1 MLFRS
6 DRLNGGDGNDH
17 LNGGEGSDT
26 LEGGAGNDH
35 LNGEAGEDLL
45 LGGQGNDTLNGGV
58 GNDTLEGGE
67 GNDYLAGNNGAD
79 TYRFG
84 LGSGQDTIYNH
95 DADALGVNPD
105 VIELGTG
112 ITADKVRLTRQSN
125 DLIVGLTGT
134 NDSLHVSNYF
144 YKDGASSY
152 AVERIKFADG
162 TSWDIEEVKRRVQ
175 LGTAGND
182 VLYGYAG
189 ADTLNGGE
197 GADTLY
203 GYAGAD
209 RLNGGD
215 GNDHLNGLTQIGRA
229 SCRERV

>member
-1 MLFRS
+1 MQ
-6 DRLNGGDGNDH
+6 
-17 LNGGEGSDT
+17 GSDT

-134 NDSLHVSNYF
+134 NDSLRVSNYF
-144 YKDGASSY
+144 YQDGGLPY
-152 AVERIKFADG
+152 AVRCCG
-162 TSWDIEEVKRRVQ
+162 
-175 LGTAGND
+175 
-182 VLYGYAG
+182 
-189 ADTLNGGE
+189 
-197 GADTLY
+197 
-203 GYAGAD
+203 
-209 RLNGGD
+209 
-215 GNDHLNGLTQIGRA
+215 
-229 SCRERV
+229 C